1 MWARGAASDPLVID
15 HIDVGQGDAALI
27 TAPNGDTA
35 IIDSGRWTSCAG
47 FVSHVTDAGV
57 SHIDYHFATHYDAD
71 HIGCLDDLV
80 DAGVSVGAC
89 YDRGGPKDTQ
99 TFDDYA
105 AACGASRQTAQK
117 GQVFSLGS
125 VSITVV
131 DLNGAGVSTDDE
143 NALGMVLTVTYGSFR
158 HVFPG
163 DLEGASPDIESIV
176 GPEVGDVDICKVS
189 HHGSKFSNTDAW
201 LDAISPEVCVLSVGN
216 NSFGHPTAEA
226 LERLHAHGVEVY
238 WTNVGS
244 GVAPGAGDQVCDGDV
259 FVTAEAS
266 GDYDVT
272 C

>member
-1 MWARGAASDPLVID
+1 M
-15 HIDVGQGDAALI
+15 
-27 TAPNGDTA
+27 
-35 IIDSGRWTSCAG
+35 
-47 FVSHVTDAGV
+47 TDAGV
-57 SHIDYHFATHYDAD
+57 SHIDYHFATHHDAD

-89 YDRGGPKDTQ
+89 YDRGGSADTQ
-99 TFDDYA
+99 TFDDYV

-117 GQVFSLGS
+117 GQVVSLGS

-143 NALGMVLTVTYGSFR
+143 NALGLVLLVTYGSFS
-158 HVFPG
+158 HVLPG
-163 DLEGASPDIESIV
+163 DLEGTSPDIESII
-176 GPEVGDVDICKVS
+176 GPEVGDVDVCKVT

-226 LERLHAHGVEVY
+226 LGRLHAHGVDVY
-238 WTNVGS
+238 WTRAGS
-244 GVAPGAGDQVCDGDV
+244 GVSPGPGDQVCDGDV
-259 FVTAEAS
+259 FVTVEAS
-266 GDYDVT
+266 GAYDIT